1 MQRGSSMS
9 RHFVIAALAV
19 VVAGSAAA
27 QPTFEWI
34 PSGAADAHILA
45 YDAMRRAVG
54 TDCGFRF
61 MNGNTWIVSEEPG
74 VPHREVTAVTP
85 LWGSH
90 HFLTGR
96 VDLDGHGYLE
106 KNLWQLPPQT
116 VHAPA
121 CGPFVDFV
129 GYDGIFSTKLWACS
143 RAGDEPGQL
152 VVSTDHAQTWTVL
165 TGHGQQDLYDIY
177 KDDTF
182 LDQIMVVGDA
192 GIAVTDDGGLTWHDI
207 SGGLP
212 PGVHVRRLQED
223 AIWFD
228 IPDKVAGAIWACTDA
243 GLYQGHYDQAS
254 GECTWQATPL
264 LATPVL
270 SVGFFYLGDGVGGA
284 LALTDDDRIR
294 LDLLDSD
301 WVDITGDLAGSEFLP
316 LGATLM
322 VATAD
327 DGLWQLDGLSTA
339 VDDLPAP
346 SGLALR
352 AAPNPFNPTT
362 VLRYDVGAAGRAI
375 LRVYD
380 LAGRLVDTLLD
391 AEVAAGTGEIV
402 WRPQQLASG
411 IYVVKMEAGGAQV
424 TARVALTR

>member
-1 MQRGSSMS
+1 MS
-9 RHFVIAALAV
+9 RHILVVALAV
-19 VVAGSAAA
+19 LVAGPAAA
-27 QPTFEWI
+27 QPDIAWV
-34 PSGAADAHILA
+34 PRGAADAHILA

-61 MNGNTWIVSEEPG
+61 LNGNTWIVSEEPG
-74 VPHREVTAVTP
+74 VLHREVTALTP

-96 VDLDGHGYLE
+96 VDVDGHGYLE
-106 KNLWQLPPQT
+106 KDIWQAPPQV

-121 CGPFVDFV
+121 CGPFVDIV
-129 GYDGIFSTKLWACS
+129 GYDGIISTKLWACS

-165 TGHGQQDLYDIY
+165 TGHGQQDIYDLY

-182 LDQIMVVGDA
+182 LDRIMVVGDA
-192 GIAVTDDGGLTWHDI
+192 GIAASDDGGLTWHDI

-223 AIWFD
+223 TIWLD
-228 IPDKVAGAIWACTDA
+228 LPDKVDGAIWACTDA
-243 GLYQGHYDQAS
+243 GLYEGHYDQAS
-254 GECTWQATPL
+254 GECTWQNAPL
-264 LATPVL
+264 LVTPVR
-270 SVGFFYLGDGVGGA
+270 SVGFFYLGEGVGGA
-284 LALTDDDRIR
+284 LALTDDDRI
-294 LDLLDSD
+294 LLDFLEWHWID
-301 WVDITGDLAGSEFLP
+301 VTGDLVGNSFLP
-316 LGATLM
+316 LGVTLM

-327 DGLWQLDGLSTA
+327 DGLWELDGLPTA

-346 SGLALR
+346 GDLALR

-362 VLRYDVGAAGRAI
+362 VLRYNIPAAGRAT

-380 LAGRLVDTLLD
+380 LAGRLVATMLD
-391 AEVAAGTGEIV
+391 AEVAAGPGEIV
-402 WRPQQLASG
+402 WRPQQLGSG
-411 IYVVKMEAGGAQV
+411 VYVARMEAAGAHA
-424 TARVALTR
+424 TAKVVLTR